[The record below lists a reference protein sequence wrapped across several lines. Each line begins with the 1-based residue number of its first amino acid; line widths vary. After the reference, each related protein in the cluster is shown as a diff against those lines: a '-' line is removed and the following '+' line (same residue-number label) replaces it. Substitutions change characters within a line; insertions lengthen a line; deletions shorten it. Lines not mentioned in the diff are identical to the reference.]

1 MQYKELIQ
9 FEPITTVVKL
19 VSAGEQSIAENL
31 VKTFV
36 FSKKMQEDL
45 KWIFR
50 SNSPLK
56 IALYS
61 PLIFDCHS

>member
-19 VSAGEQSIAENL
+19 VSAGEQSIAETL

-45 KWIFR
+45 KEIIIKNLVTEPTYEMR
-50 SNSPLK
+50 RPEIS
-56 IALYS
+56 
-61 PLIFDCHS
+61 